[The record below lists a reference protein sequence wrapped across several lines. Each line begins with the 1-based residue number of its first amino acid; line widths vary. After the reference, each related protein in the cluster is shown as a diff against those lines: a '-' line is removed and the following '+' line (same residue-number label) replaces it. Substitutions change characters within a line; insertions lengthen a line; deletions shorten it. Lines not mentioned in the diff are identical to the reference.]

1 MSDTAGNQDLA
12 IATNGT
18 SHVATTMGP
27 TDVCKLPNNVPA
39 PFPNFI
45 ATSGNLKNGT
55 TNTFV
60 ANKPVWI
67 QRSYLGPTSDP
78 GHPGVNKGVAS
89 GTYRGIARATSWS
102 KDVQKEGQFVV
113 RTNDSTTQNNANTSG
128 MVAGSPLAGKVSND
142 DAYQQKLCTLT
153 ILEGKCKHGRAL
165 GPPPGAKKDEESNYL
180 EILKG
185 DFVEFTSTREDIVH
199 HTKDPGCVKGIHT
212 HWEATKTGG
221 SWKDAAI
228 GGAKSVVGL
237 DPPTHEA
244 KDALK
249 VYRLGGA
256 LTGESSV
263 KVGDLKSKK
272 SNVNDFSRRERL
284 KIPKDAGPLGKVADD
299 VKTKDSTGK
308 WAHGDAVTHK
318 VAPDS
323 NAAKLG
329 SKALSTIAQAAVMWD
344 AAAHPAIVTVEASA
358 CSGKK
363 TATIK
368 IMPSDKVKVDLFD
381 DSVKA
386 GVNWLRRLLGLVE
399 RATSFFGQPAR
410 IQFLESPKLTF
421 SIEYKELTADKPV
434 RPGPFGIGTVGPH
447 WKVQCR
453 RAWQLE
459 FSFSPLIG
467 GYAKFTVPIATVLPV
482 AGSAVATLLKWVGA
496 RGDFFLKIEIAFAP
510 KGSISWNEYD
520 EWAVSVSD
528 GELSLTFSIGV
539 EIYVTVAEVSVYG
552 YVEGKLWFEKWG
564 PRPGYLLAVDM
575 KGQIQLGAKG
585 AAKANF
591 WGKTYSKDIEYK
603 PDCLK
608 FGGDGAV
615 TLGIRKQPG
624 GAGGGW

>member
-1 MSDTAGNQDLA
+1 MSDTSGNQNLA

-18 SHVATTMGP
+18 SHVSMTMGP

-45 ATSGNLKNGT
+45 AISGNLQAGT
-55 TNTFV
+55 TNTFIV
-60 ANKPVWI
+60 NQPVWI
-67 QRSYLGPTSDP
+67 QRSNLGPVSDP

-89 GTYRGIARATSWS
+89 GTYRGIAKATSWS
-102 KDVQKEGQFVV
+102 KDVLKEGQFVV

-128 MVAGSPLAGKVSND
+128 MVMGSPLTGQV
-142 DAYQQKLCTLT
+142 DAQDEFQKKLCTLT
-153 ILEGKCKHGRAL
+153 KLEGKCGHGREL

-180 EILKG
+180 EIIKG
-185 DFVEFTSTREDIVH
+185 DTVEFTSTREDIVH
-199 HTKDPGCVKGIHT
+199 HTVDPKCVKGIHT

-249 VYRLGGA
+249 VYKLGGD

-263 KVGDLKSKK
+263 KIGDTKSKT
-272 SNVNDFSRRERL
+272 SNVNDFARRERL
-284 KIPKDAGPLGKVADD
+284 KIPQDGGVFGTSEKVTVAG
-299 VKTKDSTGK
+299 STGR
-308 WAHGDAVTHK
+308 WAHGEAVTHK

-323 NAAKLG
+323 NLDKLKD
-329 SKALSTIAQAAVMWD
+329 KATGTIMQAAMMWD

-368 IMPSDKVKVDLFD
+368 IMPSDKITVDLFD

-386 GVNWLRRLLGLVE
+386 GVAWLKKLLNLVE
-399 RATSFFGQPAR
+399 RATSFFGFPAR

-421 SIEYKELTADKPV
+421 SIEYKELKADKPAKAM
-434 RPGPFGIGTVGPH
+434 PLSLGTLGPYY
-447 WKVQCR
+447 KVQCR
-453 RAWQLE
+453 RSWKLE

-467 GYAKFTVPIATVLPV
+467 GYAKFTAPIAAALPLV
-482 AGSAVATLLKWVGA
+482 GSAAATLLKWVGA
-496 RGDFFLKIEIAFAP
+496 KGDVFVKIEIAFAP
-510 KGSISWNEYD
+510 KGSVAWDEYD
-520 EWAVSVSD
+520 ELAVAISD
-528 GELSLTFSIGV
+528 GELTVTFSVGV
-539 EIYVTVAEVSVYG
+539 EIYVAVAEVTVYG
-552 YVEGKLWFEKWG
+552 YIEGKVWFEKWG
-564 PRPGYLLAVDM
+564 PRPGLLLAVDM
-575 KGQIQLGAKG
+575 KGQLQLGAKG

-591 WGKTYSKDIEYK
+591 WGKTYSKSIEYK

-608 FGGDGAV
+608 FGGNDAV
-615 TLGIRKQPG
+615 TIPIRKKPASG
-624 GAGGGW
+624 GASSP